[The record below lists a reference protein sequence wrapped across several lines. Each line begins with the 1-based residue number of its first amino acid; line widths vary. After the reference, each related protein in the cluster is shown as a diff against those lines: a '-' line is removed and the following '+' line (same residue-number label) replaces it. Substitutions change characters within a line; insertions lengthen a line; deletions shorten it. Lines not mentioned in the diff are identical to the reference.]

1 MQPRSGRVISRVDD
15 EHGVERRIVP
25 LRFLLGLRG
34 ARKCEPVA
42 AGDEK
47 EPGVLASVEESWGD
61 GMRVG
66 AGGLIIDGEHAGG
79 GCEGVYLVSDFL
91 GEE

>member
-1 MQPRSGRVISRVDD
+1 
-15 EHGVERRIVP
+15 
-25 LRFLLGLRG
+25 L
-34 ARKCEPVA
+34 
-42 AGDEK
+42 AG
-47 EPGVLASVEESWGD
+47 VEESWGD

-66 AGGLIIDGEHAGG
+66 AGGLIIDGEHAGD

>member
-1 MQPRSGRVISRVDD
+1 
-15 EHGVERRIVP
+15 
-25 LRFLLGLRG
+25 
-34 ARKCEPVA
+34 
-42 AGDEK
+42 
-47 EPGVLASVEESWGD
+47 
-61 GMRVG
+61 MRVG

>member
-1 MQPRSGRVISRVDD
+1 VQPRSGRVISRIDD
-15 EHGVERRIVP
+15 EHGVEGRIVP

-42 AGDEK
+42 TGDEK
-47 EPGVLASVEESWGD
+47 EAGVLAGVEERWGD

-66 AGGLIIDGEHAGG
+66 AGGLIIDGEYAGD
-79 GCEGVYLVSDFL
+79 GCEGVYLVSYFL